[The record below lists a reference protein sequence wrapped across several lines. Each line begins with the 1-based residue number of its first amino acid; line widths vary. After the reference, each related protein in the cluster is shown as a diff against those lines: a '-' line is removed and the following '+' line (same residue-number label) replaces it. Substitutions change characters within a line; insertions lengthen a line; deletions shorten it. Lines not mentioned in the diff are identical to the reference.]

1 MEQDWSAS
9 AAAEMALNDREYSS
23 MNGDMDHVVD
33 CVSGRAANLTAFPVT
48 TRQYH
53 PDGMV
58 SINKGTGRTV
68 ANDMH
73 CKQSCGPNLIY
84 KHMGTVN
91 AEKLNLAT
99 SGDLPSNSEGW
110 DNFGQIDT
118 AVRASASAATVQ
130 SSASSPETEMS
141 GVGCWLKG
149 HLFSDGNPAGQPS
162 VDSHPRVTAQQ
173 AGPREF
179 EPGLATGNPSVSCG
193 SAVIVTG
200 HQHLPSDPGQS
211 VGGKRASFH
220 ATEGLDVSQEKVGP
234 IAKTE
239 RQPLVRS
246 NQDPIGHS
254 IANSAGDLKA
264 GELLRNPQLGPSD
277 SCRFTESGS
286 AAEITLVSEVSHSQV
301 GVIQQDRTPHPT
313 KHDTAEALPPTLCPA
328 SVGPS
333 ELQSGTSVPVSAPT
347 TVTSTDPHPGRLPAP
362 STRPP
367 QSCATRRPLR
377 RKLRKSRKGSRM
389 DDTYSSDEEFEDCL
403 EEFNVSSGEVDFPV
417 PTLTEEQQAVLD
429 NNKNIAATLPEQNN
443 NSKSGNQPSAA
454 PITQD
459 NTDLDD
465 YMIIDESNIDE
476 LLKPELSP
484 ILKEVAGE
492 KSPGSNDKLVEDVH
506 EGTTPSWPGAVDSV
520 AGSAEGNKQDAP
532 DSIPHDKPSAALD
545 TNGAADA
552 LEQSAAVTDNA
563 GDAFNEITS
572 SSSAAV
578 RLTPNTS
585 DGGAAAAGSDCG
597 SAAAADNGCAS
608 ESVAHTQATADTE
621 PIGAGPS
628 AAGASIE
635 LNADSEQITE
645 RCPVDESSA
654 DDNSSKSTP
663 IDTADKADT
672 ESVAPVDRTNVS
684 VDIGET
690 SQSGSAAKVTHD
702 QNTSCQKQTGVP
714 DVVSEIGSSIKPG
727 CNDISNEVSV
737 EAVDD
742 TTNEDTVVCA
752 DALHDESQCTDS
764 VPDSSETT
772 MQSNDTGD
780 SDAACE
786 SNNDKLSNTAD
797 GHVPDPIT
805 VGATEV
811 ESSQQS
817 DLGELAGD
825 SENKHVANSADDLKG
840 ELGVKPTESEPTVI
854 SETDDVS
861 DGGTLSKVDNDA
873 TQTKS
878 ESDLA
883 TTETPKHSTDIGVES
898 KVTASDSEQTDEQ
911 HISNDSDFTQN
922 DAHNESVKT
931 DTEDVKLAKD
941 NHKPDDKPLES
952 DVDPEAGI
960 DSVPCGDTV
969 MKINDSVEL
978 DSIQTEVESEGVN
991 ITSGDEHGVRAM
1003 APENSSAQ
1011 SDESGTVNDDIS
1023 VDSNSQS
1030 AITDDQSK
1038 CDVESATKCTNHDD
1052 QMVLTEQSVDTN
1064 SESAT
1069 ADVQPTILDD
1079 VTVTGDIKPVT
1090 NVTTPNSSEAVTDT
1104 IEQSNSEPVLEPHT
1118 ATQEPPTS
1126 SETISDTASPT
1137 VADSLSPTGNQVSED
1152 QANNNEVLAE
1162 EYNDV
1167 IAALDSTDGVDN
1179 GVTENEETN
1188 LDASKNAVV
1197 ASEKD
1202 AANVTPTD
1210 SEDMAVDKDNAV
1222 VEENEENLK
1231 DTAVI
1236 EEAAAVTEETPGDV
1250 RDSNVGEETPTSDT
1264 DNVPSASREEED
1276 AATEGDS
1283 PISQDKTVSDVAKE
1297 DGPVATENDVIKT
1310 EKDLVSK
1317 EEGVTSEETESM
1329 EETAACKD
1337 TLPKETAGVMEVE
1350 ETTSEPANEDITKD
1364 TEPAKDDV
1372 TKDTEPAKEDVTKDA
1387 EPAKDDITKD
1397 TEPIKE
1403 DIAKDT
1409 DPVKEDVT
1417 KDTEPAKEDVNKA
1430 VVPTNEDVTKDTE
1443 PAKDDV
1449 TKAAV
1454 PAKDDVTKAAE
1465 PAKDDVT
1472 KAAEP
1477 TNEDVT
1483 KAAEPAKEDVA
1494 KDTQPAKGD
1503 VTKDAEPAKDDVTKA
1518 TQPSKED
1525 VTKDIEPAKEDVTK
1539 DTELDKEDVTK
1550 DTEPAEEGITNDTEP
1565 AKDVTKAAEPGKEDV
1580 AKDTEPTKEDVTK
1593 DTEPT
1598 KEDVTKDTE
1607 PAEEGV
1613 TKDTEPGNDV
1623 TKAAGPGKEDV
1634 TKDTE
1639 SAEEGV
1645 TKDTEPGND
1654 VTKAAEPAKEDV
1666 TKAAEPAKEDVTKDT
1681 EPAKDDVTKDTQPAQ
1696 GDVTKDTELSKED
1709 VTRDTEPAKEDVSK
1723 AAEPAKEDV
1732 TRDTEPAEEGVTK
1745 DTEPGNDV
1753 TKAAGP
1759 GKEDVTKDTESAE
1772 EGVTKDTEPGNDVTK
1787 AAEPAKED
1795 VTKAAEPAKEDVTKD
1810 TEPAKDDVTKDTQ
1823 PAQGDVTK
1831 DTELSKE
1838 DVTRDTE
1845 PAKEDVSKAA
1855 EPAQEDVTK
1864 DTEPIKEGVI
1874 KNTEPAKEDVTKD
1887 TEPAQEDVTKDTE
1900 PIKEGVIKNT
1910 EPAKE
1915 DVTKDT
1921 ESAGITETNVEAVAK
1936 DTESAKEGVTKDTE
1950 LAKEDAA
1957 KAIEPVKDGVAKD
1970 TEPVEEGVT
1979 TKDAEPAEEDVAK
1992 DMEPAK
1998 DVAKDMATKEC
2009 DAKEIEPVEEAVA
2022 SDTELA
2028 KETGKDTKGAND
2040 AAAKDMVP
2048 AHSTIPKEKQG
2059 PETISAK
2066 ADTMT
2071 ASVEEASGAGEELPK
2086 GSYDLTTLEGGGEDI
2101 NPFMSRSKLSSTP
2114 ADSRDEV
2121 ILPKGAYNLD
2131 FLDDTCPDFN
2141 PFQTKCRMSHSPPRS
2156 SPLREEER
2164 SSQQKADQPAGDVSR
2179 GYIISMSLY

>member
-33 CVSGRAANLTAFPVT
+33 CVSGRAANLTVFPVT

-211 VGGKRASFH
+211 VGGKGASFH

-246 NQDPIGHS
+246 NQDPMGHS
-254 IANSAGDLKA
+254 IADSAGDLKA
-264 GELLRNPQLGPSD
+264 GELLRNTQLGPSD
-277 SCRFTESGS
+277 SCRYTESGS

-347 TVTSTDPHPGRLPAP
+347 TVTSADPHPGRLPAP

-377 RKLRKSRKGSRM
+377 RKLRKSRKGPRM

-714 DVVSEIGSSIKPG
+714 DVVSEIGSAIKPG

-797 GHVPDPIT
+797 RHVPDPIT

-825 SENKHVANSADDLKG
+825 SENKHVANSADDLEG
-840 ELGVKPTESEPTVI
+840 ELGVKPTENEPTVI
-854 SETDDVS
+854 SEADDVS

-883 TTETPKHSTDIGVES
+883 TTETPKHSTDLGVES
-898 KVTASDSEQTDEQ
+898 KVTASDSEQTNEQ

-922 DAHNESVKT
+922 DADNESVKT
-931 DTEDVKLAKD
+931 DTEDAKLAED
-941 NHKPDDKPLES
+941 NPKPNDKPLES

-969 MKINDSVEL
+969 VKTDDSVEL
-978 DSIQTEVESEGVN
+978 DSIPTEVESEGVN
-991 ITSGDEHGVRAM
+991 ITSGDEHVVRAL
-1003 APENSSAQ
+1003 APENSSVQ

-1030 AITDDQSK
+1030 ATTDNQSK
-1038 CDVESATKCTNHDD
+1038 CDVESAAKCTNHDD
-1052 QMVLTEQSVDTN
+1052 QMVLTEQSVDNN
-1064 SESAT
+1064 SQSAT
-1069 ADVQPTILDD
+1069 ADVQPTTRDND
-1079 VTVTGDIKPVT
+1079 TVTGDIKPVT
-1090 NVTTPNSSEAVTDT
+1090 DVTTTNSSEAVTDT
-1104 IEQSNSEPVLEPHT
+1104 IEQSNSEPVSEPHT
-1118 ATQEPPTS
+1118 ATQEPPS
-1126 SETISDTASPT
+1126 SGEIISSTASPT
-1137 VADSLSPTGNQVSED
+1137 VADNMAPTGNQVSED

-1162 EYNDV
+1162 ENKDV
-1167 IAALDSTDGVDN
+1167 ISSLNSPDDVDN
-1179 GVTENEETN
+1179 GVTENGETN
-1188 LDASKNAVV
+1188 LDTAKNAEVT
-1197 ASEKD
+1197 SEKD
-1202 AANVTPTD
+1202 TANVTTTD
-1210 SEDMAVDKDNAV
+1210 SEDMVVDEDNTV
-1222 VEENEENLK
+1222 VEGNEKNVK

-1236 EEAAAVTEETPGDV
+1236 EEVAAVTEETPRDA

-1283 PISQDKTVSDVAKE
+1283 PISQDKTVTDVAKG
-1297 DGPVATENDVIKT
+1297 DGPVDAENDLMKT
-1310 EKDLVSK
+1310 EKDIVSK

-1329 EETAACKD
+1329 EETAACQD
-1337 TLPKETAGVMEVE
+1337 ILPEETAGVTEVE
-1350 ETTSEPANEDITKD
+1350 ETIRDSEPANEDVTKDTEPAKDDVAKDTEPTKEDVTKAAEPTSENVTKDTELTKEDVTKD

-1372 TKDTEPAKEDVTKDA
+1372 TKDIEPTKEDITKDTEPVKEDVTKDAELAKDDVAKDTEPTKEDITKDTEPAKEDVTKD
-1387 EPAKDDITKD
+1387 
-1397 TEPIKE
+1397 TE
-1403 DIAKDT
+1403 
-1409 DPVKEDVT
+1409 PVKEDIT
-1417 KDTEPAKEDVNKA
+1417 KDTEPAKEDVTKDPEPAKHDVAKDTEPTKEDVAKDTEPAKEDVTKA
-1430 VVPTNEDVTKDTE
+1430 VEPAKEDVTKAAAPAKDDVTKAAEPTNEDVTKDTE

-1449 TKAAV
+1449 TKTAA
-1454 PAKDDVTKAAE
+1454 

-1483 KAAEPAKEDVA
+1483 KAAEPAKEDVV
-1494 KDTQPAKGD
+1494 KDTEPAKED
-1503 VTKDAEPAKDDVTKA
+1503 VPKDAEPAMADVTKDTEPA
-1518 TQPSKED
+1518 KED
-1525 VTKDIEPAKEDVTK
+1525 VAKDIEPAKEDVSKDIEPAKEDVTK
-1539 DTELDKEDVTK
+1539 DTEPDKEDVTK
-1550 DTEPAEEGITNDTEP
+1550 DTEPAEESVTNDTEP
-1565 AKDVTKAAEPGKEDV
+1565 AKDVTKAAEPG
-1580 AKDTEPTKEDVTK
+1580 KEDVTK

-1623 TKAAGPGKEDV
+1623 TKAAEPAKEDVTKDTEPIKEDVTKDTEPAKEDVTKDTEPVKEDVTKDTEPDKEDVTKDTEPAEEGVTNDTEPAKDVTKAAEPGKEDV

-1639 SAEEGV
+1639 PTKEDVTKDTEPAEEGV

-1666 TKAAEPAKEDVTKDT
+1666 TKDTEPIKEDVTKD
-1681 EPAKDDVTKDTQPAQ
+1681 
-1696 GDVTKDTELSKED
+1696 
-1709 VTRDTEPAKEDVSK
+1709 
-1723 AAEPAKEDV
+1723 
-1732 TRDTEPAEEGVTK
+1732 
-1745 DTEPGNDV
+1745 
-1753 TKAAGP
+1753 
-1759 GKEDVTKDTESAE
+1759 
-1772 EGVTKDTEPGNDVTK
+1772 
-1787 AAEPAKED
+1787 
-1795 VTKAAEPAKEDVTKD
+1795 
-1810 TEPAKDDVTKDTQ
+1810 
-1823 PAQGDVTK
+1823 
-1831 DTELSKE
+1831 
-1838 DVTRDTE
+1838 
-1845 PAKEDVSKAA
+1845 
-1855 EPAQEDVTK
+1855 
-1864 DTEPIKEGVI
+1864 
-1874 KNTEPAKEDVTKD
+1874 TEPAKEDVTKD
-1887 TEPAQEDVTKDTE
+1887 TEPV
-1900 PIKEGVIKNT
+1900 
-1910 EPAKE
+1910 KE

-1936 DTESAKEGVTKDTE
+1936 DTESTKEGVTKDTE

-1970 TEPVEEGVT
+1970 TEPVEEGAT

-1998 DVAKDMATKEC
+1998 DVAKDMATKKC

-2022 SDTELA
+2022 SGTELA